1 MLLSYTAEN
10 IKLDIKNKFLSILIK
25 IFNFILLNK
34 IKKKALIKKKK
45 KKGGRE
51 DTFTLDYN

>member
-34 IKKKALIKKKK
+34 IKKKALINKKKK
-45 KKGGRE
+45 KKEGERI
-51 DTFTLDYN
+51 LLP

>member
-34 IKKKALIKKKK
+34 IKKSTNQLKKKK
-45 KKGGRE
+45 EGERV
-51 DTFTLDYN
+51 LLP